1 MIADHSQKIGHDRFN
16 RSASRLGGGLNWQLY
31 CCNCALSADSWQCVV
46 QIEAG
51 RLAAVSK
58 QLKVLKAEQ
67 FKKGQQLFGL
77 KGQEQELASDING
90 GHAQNRNLSHQLR
103 KLDEKVRLACLWP
116 ARYNA
121 WLLIKLTSKCVV
133 FSFLFLI

>member
-1 MIADHSQKIGHDRFN
+1 MIADHKQKAGHDQFN
-16 RSASRLGGGLNWQLY
+16 RSAPRLGEGVSWQLN
-31 CCNCALSADSWQCVV
+31 CCISASSADSWQCVV

-58 QLKVLKAEQ
+58 QLKVLKADQ
-67 FKKGQQLFGL
+67 FKKGQRLFGL

-103 KLDEKVRLACLWP
+103 KLDEKVRHACHAFIR
-116 ARYNA
+116 ARA
-121 WLLIKLTSKCVV
+121 SRWVGRQ
-133 FSFLFLI
+133 

>member
-1 MIADHSQKIGHDRFN
+1 M
-16 RSASRLGGGLNWQLY
+16 
-31 CCNCALSADSWQCVV
+31 V

-103 KLDEKVRLACLWP
+103 KLDEKVRHACPWA
-116 ARYNA
+116 ARYNT
-121 WLLIKLTSKCVV
+121 WLLIQLTPKGVV
-133 FSFLFLI
+133 FSFLFLHHACHACIKACASRWVGRQ

>member
-1 MIADHSQKIGHDRFN
+1 MTDSTDR
-16 RSASRLGGGLNWQLY
+16 RPGLVKGLSWQLS
-31 CCNCALSADSWQCVV
+31 CCKVALSADSWQCVV

-90 GHAQNRNLSHQLR
+90 GHAQNRNLSHQLC
-103 KLDEKVRLACLWP
+103 KLDEKVRHACPWS
-116 ARYNA
+116 ARYNS
-121 WLLIKLTSKCVV
+121 WLLNQLMPKA
-133 FSFLFLI
+133 

>member
-1 MIADHSQKIGHDRFN
+1 M
-16 RSASRLGGGLNWQLY
+16 
-31 CCNCALSADSWQCVV
+31 
-46 QIEAG
+46 
-51 RLAAVSK
+51 SK

-103 KLDEKVRLACLWP
+103 KLDEKVCHACP
-116 ARYNA
+116 VAARYNS
-121 WLLIKLTSKCVV
+121 WLLIKSTPKGVV
-133 FSFLFLI
+133 FLFYACHAFIKACASRWVGKQ